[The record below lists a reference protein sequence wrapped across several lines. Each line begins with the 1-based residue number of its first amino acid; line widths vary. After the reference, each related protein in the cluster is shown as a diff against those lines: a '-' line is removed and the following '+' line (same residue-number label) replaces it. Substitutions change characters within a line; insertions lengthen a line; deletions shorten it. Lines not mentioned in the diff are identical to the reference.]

1 MDNLIIPVVAFLI
14 GAVLFFF
21 VGNTYRA
28 KQNREKIGSA
38 KTLAEKILDDANRDA
53 ETAKK
58 EALLEAKD
66 EIHRWRVVRMN
77 CRMRNVA

>member
-58 EALLEAKD
+58 EADSIDVESASLC
-66 EIHRWRVVRMN
+66 HGSN
-77 CRMRNVA
+77 